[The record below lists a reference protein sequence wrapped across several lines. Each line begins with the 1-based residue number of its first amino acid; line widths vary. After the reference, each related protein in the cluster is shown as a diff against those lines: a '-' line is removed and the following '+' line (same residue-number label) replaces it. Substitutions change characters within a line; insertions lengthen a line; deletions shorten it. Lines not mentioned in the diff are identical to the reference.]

1 MQNNNKI
8 KQDLNMP
15 YIWLI
20 CLTAAC
26 GGLLFGYDWVVI
38 GGAKPFYEVYFS
50 VSSPAISAWLMSSA
64 LVGCIFGAVSAGIL
78 ADSVGRKKT
87 LLIAAIFFIIS
98 ALGTAL
104 AESINIF
111 IFFRIVGG
119 IGIGLAS
126 TVSPM
131 YISEISPTEKRGQL
145 IAVNQLTIVI
155 GVLAAQLVNL
165 MIAEPVHSEAATA
178 IILDSWNVQTGWRYM
193 FSAELVPA
201 TLFLVLMFI
210 IPESPRWLV
219 SKGQNGAAKIVLCRV
234 GSERYAIES
243 MNEIETSFNQDRK
256 PFQLSDLRLITPLLI
271 IGITLA
277 SFQQWCGINIIFNYA
292 HEVFASAGFDIND
305 TLKSIVA
312 TGVVNLLFTI
322 LALPMVDKL
331 GRRTMMII
339 GSTGLAVVYLI
350 ISTMY
355 YLGIG
360 GYPLLAMVLCGIAL
374 YAFTLAPVTW
384 VLLAEIFPNHIRG
397 PAMAICTFALWLAS
411 FGLTFT
417 FPFLIAAFGASG
429 SFLFYSCICIVAFR
443 FIYLF
448 VPETRKLSLEQIE
461 INLAG
466 TKLVRQ
472 NININAV

>member
-1 MQNNNKI
+1 MQSNNKI
-8 KQDLNMP
+8 NQDVDMS

-50 VSSPAISAWLMSSA
+50 VNSPALSGWLMSSA

-78 ADSVGRKKT
+78 AESIGRKKT
-87 LLIAAIFFIIS
+87 LLIAALLFIIS

-104 AESINIF
+104 AESINVF
-111 IFFRIVGG
+111 ILFRIVGG

-131 YISEISPTEKRGQL
+131 YISEISPAAKRGQL

-165 MIAEPVHSEAATA
+165 LIAEPVASGVNTA
-178 IILDSWNVQTGWRYM
+178 IVLDSWNVQIGWRYM

-201 TLFLVLMFI
+201 ILFLALMFI
-210 IPESPRWLV
+210 VPESPRWLV
-219 SKGQNGAAKIVLCRV
+219 SKKRNLAAKKVLCRI
-234 GSERYAIES
+234 GSEHYANAS
-243 MNEIETSFNQDRK
+243 MTEIETSFNQDRK

-292 HEVFASAGFDIND
+292 QEVFASAGFDIND
-305 TLKSIVA
+305 TLKTIVA
-312 TGVVNLLFTI
+312 TGVVNLIFTI

-331 GRRTMMII
+331 GRRTMMIM
-339 GSTGLAVVYLI
+339 GSIGLAVVYLI
-350 ISTMY
+350 IASMY
-355 YLGIG
+355 YLGVE
-360 GYPLLAMVLCGIAL
+360 GYPLLIMVLCGIAL

-384 VLLAEIFPNHIRG
+384 VLLAEIFPYHLRG
-397 PAMAICTFALWLAS
+397 PAMAICTFALWIAS

-429 SFLFYSCICIVAFR
+429 SFLLYSCICFAAFR

-448 VPETRKLSLEQIE
+448 VPETRRLSLEQIE
-461 INLAG
+461 IKLAG

-472 NININAV
+472 NIKVSAI